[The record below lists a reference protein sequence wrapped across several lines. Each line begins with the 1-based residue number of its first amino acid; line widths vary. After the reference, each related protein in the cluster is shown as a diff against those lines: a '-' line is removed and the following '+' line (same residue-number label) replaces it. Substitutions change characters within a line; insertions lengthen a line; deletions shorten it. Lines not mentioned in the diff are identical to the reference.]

1 MSARTREQ
9 RLAGRINQLSY
20 LRVGLVLVV
29 MALLLGADRVSH
41 AYAAAAVL
49 FLVAAATDFLDG
61 FLARRLQVTTTL
73 GAFLDTTADK
83 LLVTGALIAL
93 VAVGRASA
101 WAALIIVGREL
112 AILGL
117 RAVAAAGGTI
127 VTASLWGKLKANVQF
142 VAIALA
148 IIRFPLRLG
157 WWYLDEWVM
166 LVAVIVTLLSAVEYF
181 RRLAPVLGRG

>member
-1 MSARTREQ
+1 MSARTREE
-9 RLAGRINQLSY
+9 RLAARINQLSY
-20 LRVGLVLVV
+20 LRVAIVLLV
-29 MALLLGADRVSH
+29 MALLLNAQRVSH
-41 AYAAAAVL
+41 AFAAAAAIFAL
-49 FLVAAATDFLDG
+49 AAATDFLDG

-93 VAVGRASA
+93 VAVGRTSA

-117 RAVAAAGGTI
+117 RAVAAAAGTI

-142 VAIALA
+142 LAILLA
-148 IIRFPLRLG
+148 IIRFPVRLG

-166 LVAVIVTLLSAVEYF
+166 LVAVIVTVLSAVEYF